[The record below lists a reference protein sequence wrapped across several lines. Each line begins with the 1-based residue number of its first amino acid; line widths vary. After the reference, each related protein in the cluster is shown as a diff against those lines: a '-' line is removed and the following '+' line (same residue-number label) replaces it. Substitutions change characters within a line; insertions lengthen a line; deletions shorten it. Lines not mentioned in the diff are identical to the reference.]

1 MLARQKWCSSGVVP
15 RLCARQRRK
24 NPLPV
29 PSAPRLPSTTGFLGV
44 NDTKV
49 RILTTVRKC
58 PIILTAV
65 YTARKEHTPLLQSL
79 DDLQRERSRLQV
91 ALTQTDDL
99 RPGSLVARFRKC
111 GKPTC
116 HCAKPDSPGH
126 GPSYSLTREVE
137 SKTVT
142 KIIPPSAVEQT
153 QRSDRRVQAVSG
165 LNSRFCR
172 GQ

>member
-1 MLARQKWCSSGVVP
+1 MALGRLALQTRD
-15 RLCARQRRK
+15 LDARK
-24 NPLPV
+24 SIYAGIWGDYGGTPTTILTPLP
-29 PSAPRLPSTTGFLGV
+29 
-44 NDTKV
+44 
-49 RILTTVRKC
+49 
-58 PIILTAV
+58 
-65 YTARKEHTPLLQSL
+65 QSF

-91 ALTQTDDL
+91 ALTQMDDL
-99 RPGSLVARFRKC
+99 RPGSLVPRFRKC

-116 HCAKPDSPGH
+116 HCAKPDSSGH
-126 GPSYSLTREVE
+126 GPSYSLTRELE
-137 SKTVT
+137 GKTVT

>member
-1 MLARQKWCSSGVVP
+1 MRLVIPGAGDGSQWGDEEGVHDAR
-15 RLCARQRRK
+15 
-24 NPLPV
+24 
-29 PSAPRLPSTTGFLGV
+29 
-44 NDTKV
+44 V
-49 RILTTVRKC
+49 RILTVARNGATILTAAYTVRK
-58 PIILTAV
+58 
-65 YTARKEHTPLLQSL
+65 EHAPLPQSL
-79 DDLQRERSRLQV
+79 DDLQRERSRLQG
-91 ALTQTDDL
+91 ALTQMDDL

-153 QRSDRRVQAVSG
+153 QRQIAECKRFRDLTRDFVEVSEKVCDAQLHAPTDSAG
-165 LNSRFCR
+165 REV
-172 GQ
+172 